1 MDVSQ
6 ITSLATG
13 LDNMEL
19 STKVSNILLKKSLD
33 NQASM
38 ASGMI
43 NSIPQLPAN
52 PAIGRNI
59 NTTA

>member
-52 PAIGRNI
+52 PSIGRNI